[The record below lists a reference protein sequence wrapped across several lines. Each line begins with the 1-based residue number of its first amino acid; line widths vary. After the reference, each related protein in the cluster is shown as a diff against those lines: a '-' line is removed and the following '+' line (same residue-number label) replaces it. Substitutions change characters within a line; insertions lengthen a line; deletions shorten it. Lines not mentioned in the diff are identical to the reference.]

1 MRAGRK
7 PEPLVVAVLLLGGV
21 LAAAAAILAL
31 SGATRWPPVAV
42 VAAGVVFGALFA
54 VASWAVAGGRS
65 AVAGRVAVAVV
76 VGVTAGELAAVSVFG
91 GSVDQVLTEQAST
104 APAVV
109 AATAELDA
117 ARQARTGLD
126 DAVAQANRHRD
137 EALVVARCE
146 FNPSADCPRVRITGV
161 PGAGPETRTA
171 NEFLGDAQRQLDT
184 AVAERDS
191 RAAALDAQIAAH
203 EQAVAQARAA
213 ALDGGLGARW
223 VAMNSYTL
231 GHPGALALR
240 LLVVG
245 FFVLLSG
252 LPLALRRWRGA
263 TTPERADDAQA
274 EQERAE
280 LEADTAIAVKR
291 AEVRAT
297 IEEMWAEQELT
308 SARLAVEAQNEID
321 REQQRRRVA
330 EALDAPVE
338 PVRLQRPEPVM
349 SARPEPIEAA
359 VLPEPDVYLPI
370 AAEAE
375 AASLALTAAERDNLP
390 VKAEPQRG
398 TGIPG
403 LPAIPTIPDVTKA
416 VTKAVTNGPVRWIKP
431 FVPPIVAGAID
442 NATKPLR
449 QVFVETE
456 TEEIHVTVK
465 RTHKVTVESEGS
477 AEAAPQQPSEP
488 APVPSGRVQ
497 SWRGP
502 ALTDDVAEE
511 LRRADGPRQ
520 LLSGE

>member
-1 MRAGRK
+1 MRAGRT
-7 PEPLVVAVLLLGGV
+7 PEPLVGAVLLLGGV
-21 LAAAAAILAL
+21 LAAVAAILAL

-65 AVAGRVAVAVV
+65 ALAGRVVVAVV
-76 VGVTAGELAAVSVFG
+76 VGVMAGELAAVPVFG
-91 GSVDQVLTEQAST
+91 GSVDQQLAEQALT

-109 AATAELDA
+109 AASAELDQ
-117 ARQARTGLD
+117 ARQARAGLD

-146 FNPSADCPRVRITGV
+146 FNPSSDCPQVRITGV

-171 NEFLGDAQRQLDT
+171 NNFLGDAQRELDA
-184 AVAERDS
+184 AVAERDR
-191 RAAALDAQIAAH
+191 RAPALDAEVDAR

-223 VAMNSYTL
+223 VAMNTYTL
-231 GHPGALALR
+231 AHPGALALR

-245 FFVLLSG
+245 FFVLLSV

-263 TTPERADDAQA
+263 TTPERAGDAQA
-274 EQERAE
+274 EQERAD

-308 SARLAVEAQNEID
+308 SARLAIEAQNEID
-321 REQQRRRVA
+321 REQQRRRVM
-330 EALDAPVE
+330 EALDAPME
-338 PVRLQRPEPVM
+338 PV
-349 SARPEPIEAA
+349 ARPEPIEAA
-359 VLPEPDVYLPI
+359 VLPDPDVYLPI